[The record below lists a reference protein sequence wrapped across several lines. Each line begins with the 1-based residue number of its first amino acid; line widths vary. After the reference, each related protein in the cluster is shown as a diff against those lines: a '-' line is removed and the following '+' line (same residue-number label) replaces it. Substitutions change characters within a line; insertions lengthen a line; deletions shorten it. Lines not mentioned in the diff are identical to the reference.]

1 MVHGLAT
8 TITQASNTYK
18 DTFKKL
24 GEQIQKV
31 AQYAKDQA
39 QIEKDNIEDHKEDER
54 EMAFWHGFLGA
65 FEAIAGVVACC
76 VGAPELGAPLI
87 AGAVAET

>member
-1 MVHGLAT
+1 MVRGLSN

-18 DTFKKL
+18 STFKKL
-24 GEQIQKV
+24 GDQIQKV
-31 AQYAKDQA
+31 AQYAKDQV
-39 QIEKDNIEDHKEDER
+39 QIEKTNIEDHKEDER
-54 EMAFWHGFLGA
+54 KMAFWHGLLGGL
-65 FEAIAGVVACC
+65 EAIGGIVACC